1 MNSDRHNPRYN
12 ASNEDLGLFL
22 PNSIIPDIMQELD
35 GRAFKG
41 ASMKPKVNF
50 PKVMSMENE
59 TKEVNLSLNLF

>member
-1 MNSDRHNPRYN
+1 MNSDRHNPKYKE
-12 ASNEDLGLFL
+12 SNEDLGLFF

-50 PKVMSMENE
+50 QKVMSMENE
-59 TKEVNLSLNLF
+59 SKDVNLLLNLC